1 MVESLVNSIIAL
13 FGNFSNAA
21 FGKEII
27 VFIISMLPILELRG
41 GLLAAALLKL
51 NPIVSYIICIIGNV
65 IPIPIILLFITKIFD
80 KLKKTKFLK
89 KLVEKIE
96 KKALSKKDKLEKGEF
111 IGLLLFVGI
120 PLPGTGA
127 WTGALLAALLGMD
140 KKKAFLAIIF
150 GVILASIIM
159 MIVSFGFV
167 GNLVG

>member
-80 KLKKTKFLK
+80 KLKKCRVNLHF
-89 KLVEKIE
+89 
-96 KKALSKKDKLEKGEF
+96 F
-111 IGLLLFVGI
+111 LLFRK
-120 PLPGTGA
+120 
-127 WTGALLAALLGMD
+127 D
-140 KKKAFLAIIF
+140 SAIIY
-150 GVILASIIM
+150 IIF
-159 MIVSFGFV
+159 SSNYKFNNF
-167 GNLVG
+167 